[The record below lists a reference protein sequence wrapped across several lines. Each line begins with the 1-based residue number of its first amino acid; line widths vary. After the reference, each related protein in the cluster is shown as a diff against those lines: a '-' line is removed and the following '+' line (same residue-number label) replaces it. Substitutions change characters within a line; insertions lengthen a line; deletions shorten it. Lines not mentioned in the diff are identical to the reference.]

1 MQLKAKERKVVQRQK
16 RAVVGEQSQ
25 VGTVADTETENEAHT
40 ALMQDMTK
48 ALRVDGHPNRQR
60 GSNMQLFWP
69 FVRKRSLCP
78 EGIRISRQPR

>member
-69 FVRKRSLCP
+69 FVRALCP
-78 EGIRISRQPR
+78 AS